1 MGGTV
6 SFFDQFPE
14 FEGQKV
20 EIRGIDGYFSA
31 ADMGRA
37 MSAFDG
43 KSHRFNDWTRTAFA
57 KRLLKR
63 ISDRAGIPIDYADLR
78 SQTQTPLIDY
88 IRGGTTGVWI
98 HPYVAISYAM
108 SVPEFQAEVN
118 IWIVDMLTMRTVN
131 PHVLQWSPA
140 EYLRGMEMVRD
151 DIEEIYGKRD
161 RRG

>member
-1 MGGTV
+1 
-6 SFFDQFPE
+6 
-14 FEGQKV
+14 
-20 EIRGIDGYFSA
+20 
-31 ADMGRA
+31 
-37 MSAFDG
+37 
-43 KSHRFNDWTRTAFA
+43 
-57 KRLLKR
+57 
-63 ISDRAGIPIDYADLR
+63 
-78 SQTQTPLIDY
+78 
-88 IRGGTTGVWI
+88 
-98 HPYVAISYAM
+98 M

>member
-1 MGGTV
+1 M
-6 SFFDQFPE
+6 
-14 FEGQKV
+14 
-20 EIRGIDGYFSA
+20 A
-31 ADMGRA
+31 
-37 MSAFDG
+37 AFDG
-43 KSHRFNDWTRTAFA
+43 KERRFNNWTRTDFA
-57 KRLLKR
+57 KRLLSR
-63 ISDRAGIPIDYADLR
+63 ISERTGIPVWYSDL
-78 SQTQTPLIDY
+78 STKEITPLIDY
-88 IRGGTTGVWI
+88 KGGKGERVWI